1 MNYID
6 HTCTHKF
13 LQNSIRLFKI
23 KLQDPTCAFFLNEGG
38 SRISNITFPCVMKV
52 MKATRISLYFFTFL
66 CISLHFSAF
75 LYISLHFSAFLW
87 IFVCISLHFSSFL
100 FISLNFGVFLGI
112 SLNFSALL
120 YISLHFSTFCIFLK
134 I

>member
-13 LQNSIRLFKI
+13 LQNSIRFFKI

-52 MKATRISLYFFTFL
+52 MKATRISLHFSAFLYISLHFTAFFCISLHFSTFLYISLHFSAFL
-66 CISLHFSAF
+66 CISLDFYLNFSAF
-75 LYISLHFSAFLW
+75 LYISLHFSAFLY
-87 IFVCISLHFSSFL
+87 
-100 FISLNFGVFLGI
+100 ISLNFGVF
-112 SLNFSALL
+112 SA
-120 YISLHFSTFCIFLK
+120 FL
-134 I
+134 

>member
-13 LQNSIRLFKI
+13 LQNSIRFFKI

-52 MKATRISLYFFTFL
+52 MKATRISL
-66 CISLHFSAF
+66 HFSAF
-75 LYISLHFSAFLW
+75 LYISLHFTAF
-87 IFVCISLHFSSFL
+87 FC
-100 FISLNFGVFLGI
+100 
-112 SLNFSALL
+112 
-120 YISLHFSTFCIFLK
+120 ISLHFSTFLYISLHFLWTPFLSLRVPTILPYLSK
-134 I
+134 KSTLTIKSRLSMKDW